1 MSNKLITAYRFDAAG
16 FYTGAELVQ
25 EGILPPDDT
34 LEEPVLKDG
43 YWAKWNGS
51 KWTQVKK
58 PTTAAECIGMSAR
71 HDDNSAHA
79 IEVKALFK
87 SFTEA
92 DSAHYK
98 IAYDDE
104 QTQTVEVIPEDTA
117 TEKALD
123 SAEASASTLDS
134 KINDLKDQ
142 MALAQLIG
150 DADMIAELQASYKA
164 LIEEA

>member
-1 MSNKLITAYRFDAAG
+1 MSNKLVTAYRFDAAG

-34 LEEPVLKDG
+34 TVEPTLKDG
-43 YWAKWNGS
+43 YWAQWNGK

-79 IEVKALFK
+79 IEVKALFEA
-87 SFTEA
+87 FTKA

-98 IAYDDE
+98 IALDDE
-104 QTQTVEVIPEDTA
+104 QTQTVEAIPEDTA
-117 TEKALD
+117 AEKALD
-123 SAEASASTLDS
+123 TAEASASTLDS
-134 KINDLKDQ
+134 QISELKEQ
-142 MALAQLIG
+142 MALAQLLG
-150 DADMIAELQASYKA
+150 DADMISEIQASYKA